1 MKRGRDEV
9 ASAIAAER
17 VQIAAEKAK
26 RMPGLFPAPPDEI
39 DFGEITGSIVRGG
52 RIGAFARAEEAD
64 KFAQPRCQWWQ
75 LKGGAKP
82 VEGADA
88 AKGRLD
94 LTRVAEDDTVFVLV
108 AEVFGIT
115 KEVVHEADTDR
126 LQSINKLSPPWNVV
140 IKEVKDDKLEEI
152 LRLRRPSGVEKG
164 CVWVVGILM
173 RTVSSVKFSWRI
185 EGVNEVYPV
194 NRLATLL
201 PMRCK
206 ELVPDDISAPAA
218 KEEEELS
225 PGEQARRMLEEALQW
240 WACEKQCSLVAILS
254 GRWQYCEAKLVKLT
268 SCVLVRNVCRKSLY
282 RDLTFARIAQR
293 N

>member
-1 MKRGRDEV
+1 MKRARDEV

-17 VQIAAEKAK
+17 TQVAAEKAR

-39 DFGEITGSIVRGG
+39 NFGEITGSIVRGG

-64 KFAQPRCQWWQ
+64 RFAQPRCQWWQ
-75 LKGGAKP
+75 LKGGAKA
-82 VEGADA
+82 VAGADA

-94 LTRVAEDDTVFVLV
+94 LTAVAEDDSVFVLV
-108 AEVFGIT
+108 AEVFGST

-126 LQSINKLSPPWNVV
+126 LQSVNKLSPPWNVV

-152 LRLRRPSGVEKG
+152 LRLRRPAGVDKG
-164 CVWVVGILM
+164 SVWVVGILM

-185 EGVNEVYPV
+185 EAVNEVYPS
-194 NRLATLL
+194 NRLSTLL

-206 ELVPDDISAPAA
+206 ELVPEDISAAPTT

-225 PGEQARRMLEEALQW
+225 PGEQARRMLEEAMK
-240 WACEKQCSLVAILS
+240 EM
-254 GRWQYCEAKLVKLT
+254 G
-268 SCVLVRNVCRKSLY
+268 
-282 RDLTFARIAQR
+282 
-293 N
+293 